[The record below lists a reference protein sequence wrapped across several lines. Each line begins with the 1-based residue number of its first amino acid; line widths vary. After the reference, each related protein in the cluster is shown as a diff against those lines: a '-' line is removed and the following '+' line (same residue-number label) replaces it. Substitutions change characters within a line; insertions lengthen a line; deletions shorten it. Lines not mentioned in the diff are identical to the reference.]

1 MNMTRKLKDKKLIIF
16 DLDGTLTE
24 SKSYMD
30 AEMSR
35 LLCEILAK
43 KTVAVIGGGK
53 YDLFKKQFLSKLKC
67 PKKLLTKLYLFPTTA
82 TIFYHHNGRAWK
94 KVYEYKLPPQT
105 RKKIIK
111 AFEKVFR
118 GLNYNHPKK
127 TYGKIIED
135 RGSQITFSALGQNV
149 VEKLGAKGIRMK
161 KDWKRKN
168 QGLKMK
174 IARQLQKLLP
184 NLEVRAAGYTSIDV
198 TRKGID
204 KAYGIRQIQRYL
216 KIPIKNMIFVG
227 DALEPGG
234 NDYAAR
240 KTGIKCIEVSGP
252 AEAKKII
259 KAAIASLY

>member
-1 MNMTRKLKDKKLIIF
+1 MIIIMKNIKLIVF

-35 LLCEILAK
+35 LLCELLAK
-43 KTVAVIGGGK
+43 KTAAVIGGGK
-53 YDLFKKQFLSKLKC
+53 YDLFQKQFLSKFKC
-67 PKKLLTKLYLFPTTA
+67 PKERLAKLYLFPTTA
-82 TIFYHHNGRAWK
+82 TVFYRYNGRVWK
-94 KVYEYKLPPQT
+94 KVYEHKLPLPV

-111 AFEKVFR
+111 AFEKIFR
-118 GLNYNHPKK
+118 KMNYSYPKK
-127 TYGKIIED
+127 TYGKLIED
-135 RGSQITFSALGQNV
+135 RGSQITFSALGQDV

-168 QGLKMK
+168 QKLKMK
-174 IARQLQKLLP
+174 MARQLQKLLP

-204 KAYGIRQIQRYL
+204 KAYGIRQIQKHL
-216 KIPIKNMIFVG
+216 KIPIKNMLFVG
-227 DALEPGG
+227 DALKPGG

-252 AEAKKII
+252 REAKKII
-259 KAAIASLY
+259 RDILR